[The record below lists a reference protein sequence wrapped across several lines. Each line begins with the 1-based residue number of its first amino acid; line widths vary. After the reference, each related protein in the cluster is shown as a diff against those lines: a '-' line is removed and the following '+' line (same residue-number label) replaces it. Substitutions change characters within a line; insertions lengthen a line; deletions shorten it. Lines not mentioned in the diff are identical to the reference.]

1 MFAPLIVALWRCSYA
16 CFLETLDATVIVA
29 LHSGCNHCGMD
40 DCALFMAHHFIL
52 FSSKIDLLTVPLRWI
67 PSRPTLE
74 NYRSLFFEYGGES
87 VNVRLFIKS
96 LTNSVIISLSTM
108 GIATILG
115 VLAAYAIVRLRFR
128 GNQGMILTMMSIQL
142 IPPIILVIPLYVI
155 MRQAKLLDTRLGL
168 IIVDLSI
175 TLPLVIWLMRSYFAS
190 IPSELED
197 AARIDGC
204 TYLDALFRIVLP
216 LSGPGLVSVMI
227 FAFIASW
234 NEHLYAFIYT
244 NINAKTLPV
253 LIGEFSTKLGLEY
266 LKIAAAGVLASLPP
280 VFLALIFQRF
290 IIRGL
295 TAGAIK

>member
-1 MFAPLIVALWRCSYA
+1 MRASLKHLMPRLLLYILVVIIVVWTIAPYLWLIIS
-16 CFLETLDATVIVA
+16 
-29 LHSGCNHCGMD
+29 S
-40 DCALFMAHHFIL
+40 
-52 FSSKIDLLTVPLRWI
+52 FSSKLDLLTVPLRWI

-115 VLAAYAIVRLRFR
+115 VLAAYAIARFRFR

-155 MRQAKLLDTRLGL
+155 MRQAKLLDTHLGL

-175 TLPLVIWLMRSYFAS
+175 ALPLVIWLMRSYFAS

-234 NEHLYAFIYT
+234 NEYLYAFIYT